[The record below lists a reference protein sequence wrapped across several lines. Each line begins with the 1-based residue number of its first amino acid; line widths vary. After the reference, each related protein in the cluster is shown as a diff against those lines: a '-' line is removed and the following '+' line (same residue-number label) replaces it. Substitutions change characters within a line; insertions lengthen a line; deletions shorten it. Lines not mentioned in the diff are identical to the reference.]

1 MAAVKTR
8 ETLIQEAGVAIFTR
22 AQTAGDATTI
32 DIAIRDANASLT
44 DPEPT
49 NEEKAL
55 ILSIASYKLLNYLQG
70 KPDDKIAKDNLKII
84 LAKLTEQLKTNN
96 SAYLSGGGKQAKP
109 KSKKPSTRSAK
120 KVSRKK
126 ATKRGGGGVA
136 ANAAD
141 IMNSTGLL
149 RTSNDPLTQANSPAI
164 IALTRQ
170 DPAVTAGMT
179 GLSAIDATSD
189 FPSSVTSEIVHNLG
203 GLYLS

>member
-1 MAAVKTR
+1 MATR
-8 ETLIQEAGVAIFTR
+8 EANIKAAGSSIFTN
-22 AQTAGDATTI
+22 AKNVMTTEQITEVIAT
-32 DIAIRDANASLT
+32 ANATLDGPAPS
-44 DPEPT
+44 

-55 ILSIASYKLLNYLQG
+55 ILSIASYTLLNYLQITPG
-70 KPDDKIAKDNLKII
+70 DQTPAKQNLKII
-84 LAKLTEQLKTNN
+84 LAKLTEQLRTNN
-96 SAYLSGGGKQAKP
+96 IAYIGNIAGGGKQAKP
-109 KSKKPSTRSAK
+109 KAK

-189 FPSSVTSEIVHNLG
+189 FPSSVTGEIVHNLG

>member
-1 MAAVKTR
+1 MATR
-8 ETLIQEAGVAIFTR
+8 EENIKAAGSSIFTI
-22 AQTAGDATTI
+22 AKTAPNENAIKDTI
-32 DIAIRDANASLT
+32 TNANATLT
-44 DPEPT
+44 DPAPS

-55 ILSIASYKLLNYLQG
+55 ILSIASYKLVNFLQG
-70 KPDDKIAKDNLKII
+70 APGDQTPAKGNLQII
-84 LAKLTEQLKTNN
+84 LAKLTEQLQTNN
-96 SAYLSGGGKQAKP
+96 IAYIGNLAGGGKQAKP
-109 KSKKPSTRSAK
+109 KSKKASVRSAK

-189 FPSSVTSEIVHNLG
+189 FPSSVTGEIVHNLG
-203 GLYLS
+203 GLYL

>member
-1 MAAVKTR
+1 MATR
-8 ETLIQEAGVAIFTR
+8 EANIKAAGASIAESAKSKEDGFL
-22 AQTAGDATTI
+22 ATVT
-32 DIAIRDANASLT
+32 LT
-44 DPEPT
+44 DPVATLDEQ
-49 NEEKAL
+49 AL
-55 ILSIASYKLLNYLQG
+55 ILSIASYKLLSFIKTNPANATAKKNLQ
-70 KPDDKIAKDNLKII
+70 II
-84 LAKLTEQLKTNN
+84 LVELTKSLFDAN

-109 KSKKPSTRSAK
+109 KSKKASVRSAK

-189 FPSSVTSEIVHNLG
+189 FPSSVTGEIVHNLG

>member
-1 MAAVKTR
+1 MALNEVALIKDQAQILSSMT
-8 ETLIQEAGVAIFTR
+8 ETFDT
-22 AQTAGDATTI
+22 
-32 DIAIRDANASLT
+32 ANAINEYL
-44 DPEPT
+44 PT
-49 NEEKAL
+49 KIADRSQYPL
-55 ILSIASYKLLNYLQG
+55 ILSIAAHKVLTTLPSSSDADKPKMQG
-70 KPDDKIAKDNLKII
+70 RLKNI
-84 LAKLTEQLKTNN
+84 LAALTTSLEIEN
-96 SAYLSGGGKQAKP
+96 SAYLAGGGKQAKP
-109 KSKKPSTRSAK
+109 KSKKASVRSAK